1 MAAHQV
7 TIRRCF
13 WGPTFRSVAKR
24 LRKMLIMRGIEPR
37 MGWATGELAIEVNG
51 TQVYSFKQEQKLLD
65 DNALISR
72 VRAKVWETRS
82 F

>member
-1 MAAHQV
+1 MATHQI

-13 WGPTFRSVAKR
+13 WEFSLRSTAKR
-24 LRKMLIMRGIEPR
+24 LRKMLIMRGMEPR
-37 MGWATGELAIEVNG
+37 MGWSSGDLSIDVNG
-51 TQVYSFKQEQKLLD
+51 SQVYSFKQEKRLLD

>member
-1 MAAHQV
+1 MATHQV

-13 WGPTFRSVAKR
+13 WELRLRSTAKR

-37 MGWATGELAIEVNG
+37 MGWSTGELAIDVNG
-51 TQVYSFKQEQKLLD
+51 DRVYSFKQEKKLLD

>member
-1 MAAHQV
+1 MAAHQI

-13 WGPTFRSVAKR
+13 WELSLRSTAKR
-24 LRKMLIMRGIEPR
+24 IRKMLIMRGMDPR
-37 MGWATGELAIEVNG
+37 MGWASGDLAIEVDG
-51 TQVYSFKQEQKLLD
+51 QRVYSFKEEKQLLD

-72 VRAKVWETRS
+72 VRAKVWETRH

>member
-1 MAAHQV
+1 MGAHQV

-13 WGPTFRSVAKR
+13 WQFNLRSTAKR
-24 LRKMLIMRGIEPR
+24 LRKLLIVRGVEPR
-37 MGWATGELAIEVNG
+37 MGWASGDLSIEVNG
-51 TQVYSFKQEQKLLD
+51 SLVYSFKDEKRLLD
-65 DNALISR
+65 DKALISR

>member
-1 MAAHQV
+1 
-7 TIRRCF
+7 
-13 WGPTFRSVAKR
+13 
-24 LRKMLIMRGIEPR
+24 MLIMRGIEPQ
-37 MGWATGELAIEVNG
+37 MGWASGDLQINVNG
-51 TQVYSFKQEQKLLD
+51 DQVYSFKQEKRLLD

>member
-1 MAAHQV
+1 MATHQV

-13 WGPTFRSVAKR
+13 WEFNLRSTAKR

-37 MGWATGELAIEVNG
+37 MGWASGDLQINVNG
-51 TQVYSFKQEQKLLD
+51 DQVYSFKQEKRLLD

>member
-1 MAAHQV
+1 MATHQI

-13 WGPTFRSVAKR
+13 WELNLRSAAKR
-24 LRKMLIMRGIEPR
+24 LRKMLIMRGMEPR
-37 MGWATGELAIEVNG
+37 MGWTTGDLAIEVNG
-51 TQVYSFKQEQKLLD
+51 SQVYSFKQEKRLLD